1 MASRPAPRDLRASD
15 ADRDRVIALLGE
27 AAADGRLTLEEHS
40 ERADQAYSARTL
52 GDLAGLTAD
61 LAAPAAQ
68 PFQLEGGRAVTGL
81 LRRELRDGRWVVP
94 ERMVAS
100 AVFGEVTL
108 DLRQAMLQSNRI
120 IVFATVIGGTL
131 RLIVPDEVCV
141 QVTGSAM
148 LGRATGGV
156 AAGRGVAGGR
166 AEPAP
171 RPDQPV
177 IEVRTFALAGRV
189 RVIRPRRSRWP
200 RLRRPGGQQ
209 LQR

>member
-15 ADRDRVIALLGE
+15 ADRERVIALLGE

-40 ERADQAYSARTL
+40 ERADKAYSARTL
-52 GDLAGLTAD
+52 GDLAGLTVD
-61 LAAPAAQ
+61 LAAPSAQ
-68 PFQLEGGRAVTGL
+68 PIQIEGGRAVTGL

-94 ERMVAS
+94 ERLVAS

-108 DLRQAMLQSNRI
+108 DLRQAMLQSDRI
-120 IVFATVIGGTL
+120 VVLATVIGGTL

-156 AAGRGVAGGR
+156 AGSRAAPGRSD
-166 AEPAP
+166 PPP
-171 RPDQPV
+171 RPGQPV